1 MMALII
7 LIFNV
12 LIALPKIFSFIKEMV
27 TNIEAI
33 NKQKEES
40 RRQQAIDELE
50 KAKTK
55 KEVKDAADKYLDSI

>member
-1 MMALII
+1 MAFII

-33 NKQKEES
+33 NKQKEEG
-40 RRQQAIDELE
+40 RRQQAIDELN

-55 KEVKDAADKYLDSI
+55 KEVKDAAEKYLDT

>member
-1 MMALII
+1 MALII

-33 NKQKEES
+33 NKQKEEG
-40 RRQQAIDELE
+40 RRQKAVDDLS

-55 KEVKDAADKYLDSI
+55 KEVIDAADKYLDT

>member
-1 MMALII
+1 MMAFII

-33 NKQKEES
+33 NKRKEEG
-40 RRQQAIDELE
+40 RRQQAIDELN

-55 KEVKDAADKYLDSI
+55 KEVKDAAEKYLDT

>member
-1 MMALII
+1 MAFII

-33 NKQKEES
+33 NKRKEEG
-40 RRQQAIDELE
+40 RRQQAIDELN

-55 KEVKDAADKYLDSI
+55 KEVKDAAEKYLDT